1 MSLTSNEIQ
10 LLSFPNVSLVQGS
23 SLNPVVL
30 LTLLDGL
37 KENKHDCNKITDR
50 LLSPWRDLLETPI
63 ENVELV
69 LFTDSILFTR

>member
-30 LTLLDGL
+30 LTLLDEL

-69 LFTDSILFTR
+69 LFTDSILCTR